1 MRPLSPSLDALS
13 SWTPGEDHAPG
24 RDFFVKEN
32 IEVADLPFSAG
43 SATRLGVRGRVDA
56 ACVSIAKA
64 KGYHVIGTTRCDEF
78 AYGCTGETNAGGPCK
93 NPHDRTRITGGSSSG
108 SAAAV
113 AAGLSRFALGTD
125 TGGSARIPAALCGV
139 FGFKPR
145 FGSIGTD
152 GVVPLSPSLDHV
164 GLIADSLDSL
174 LGLWSAYAELPD
186 PSPSRPRLA
195 FAVDAEAYETD
206 STVGE
211 AWQGVSRILSPDEST
226 PVPGWREART
236 EGRSIQAFEALR
248 EHGHA
253 LSSAVGS
260 LHPDVRSRLQAASEI
275 TEHRYHRALDS
286 MRVCREGAVDRLS
299 GIDAIVLPTVP
310 ICAPVLGTTSTIV
323 GGRTQSVRELLLR
336 NTRAANFSGLP
347 ALTVPLPAVDLP
359 IGLQIVGPSNDAV
372 LNAGRYIVSILAY
385 QS

>member
-1 MRPLSPSLDALS
+1 MPPLSLGLDALS
-13 SWTPGEDHAPG
+13 SWIPGEDHAPG

-32 IEVADLPFSAG
+32 IEVAGLPFSAG
-43 SATRLGVRGRVDA
+43 SATRLGARGRVDA

-64 KGYHVIGTTRCDEF
+64 KGYNVIGTTRCDEF

-139 FGFKPR
+139 FGFKPA
-145 FGSIGTD
+145 FGSISTD
-152 GVVPLSPSLDHV
+152 GVIPLSPSLDHV

-174 LGLWSAYAELPD
+174 FALWNAYAAAPD
-186 PSPSRPRLA
+186 LEPSRPRLA
-195 FAVDAEAYETD
+195 FAAEAEAYDTD
-206 STVGE
+206 VGVGA
-211 AWQGVSRILSPDEST
+211 AWRNVSKTLSPSGST
-226 PVPGWREART
+226 PIPGWGAAQT
-236 EGRSIQAFEALR
+236 AGRVIQAFEALR

-253 LSSAVGS
+253 LSSTVGS

-275 TEHRYHRALDS
+275 TEHQYHRALDS
-286 MRVCREGAVDRLS
+286 MRECREGAVDQLS
-299 GIDAIVLPTVP
+299 GVDAIVLPTVP

-323 GGRTQSVRELLLR
+323 GGRLRSVRELLLR

-347 ALTVPLPAVDLP
+347 ALSVPLPTAELP
-359 IGLQIVGPSNDAV
+359 VGLQIVGPSNDAV
-372 LNAGRYIVSILAY
+372 LRAGSYIVSALRG